1 MIVPGGAIMRAGMGA
16 YPHSETAPRP
26 GNGGSAAPTPIPPR
40 GAARRYPHSGPGAS
54 HSRGWV
60 AEWARGRDVVA
71 PCRAVRMRQ
80 CDEPHPHPALDETSV
95 THDRRLLHGSIKQ
108 LRVAIEKPRAH
119 RCHTHR
125 MSSIITRDATCTS
138 FGDPAGLDA
147 ILLPV
152 GLHPATHPIVH

>member
-1 MIVPGGAIMRAGMGA
+1 MGA

-40 GAARRYPHSGPGAS
+40 GPAWGYPHSGPGAS

-95 THDRRLLHGSIKQ
+95 THDRRLLHGSGNAK
-108 LRVAIEKPRAH
+108 A
-119 RCHTHR
+119 
-125 MSSIITRDATCTS
+125 
-138 FGDPAGLDA
+138 AGS
-147 ILLPV
+147 
-152 GLHPATHPIVH
+152 G